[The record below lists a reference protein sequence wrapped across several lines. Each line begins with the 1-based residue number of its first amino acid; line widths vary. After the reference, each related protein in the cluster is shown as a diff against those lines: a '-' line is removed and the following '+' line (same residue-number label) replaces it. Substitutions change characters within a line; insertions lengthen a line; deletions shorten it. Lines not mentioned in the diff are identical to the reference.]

1 MSTHTPSADVSGSA
15 SAAGALVSLVSF
27 IVSFFSEAHIW
38 LQNLGLLVSVT
49 AGIIAIAAGIYK
61 FVTWIFPLIKSL
73 FTK

>member
-1 MSTHTPSADVSGSA
+1 MSTNAPSADVSGSA

-61 FVTWIFPLIKSL
+61 FVTWIVPLLKA
-73 FTK
+73 FFVK

>member
-49 AGIIAIAAGIYK
+49 AGIIAIAAGVYK
-61 FVTWIFPLIKSL
+61 FVTWIVPSIKS
-73 FTK
+73 FFVK